1 MFVRAAEAAAK
12 IEDSVV
18 VLQRESAEE
27 LFQLL
32 KAIADVRRVEFV
44 GFCVSLVQLIQDG
57 FAIAITGVKGVGS
70 YVGIQPFCNFV
81 HISTPLHQ

>member
-1 MFVRAAEAAAK
+1 MFVRATEAAAK

-44 GFCVSLVQLIQDG
+44 GLCVGLVQLI
-57 FAIAITGVKGVGS
+57 
-70 YVGIQPFCNFV
+70 
-81 HISTPLHQ
+81 

>member
-1 MFVRAAEAAAK
+1 MFVRATEAAAK

-44 GFCVSLVQLIQDG
+44 GLCVGLVQLIQDG
-57 FAIAITGVKGVGS
+57 FVITVTGIEGMRG
-70 YVGIQPFCNFV
+70 YVGIEPLCNIFHV
-81 HISTPLHQ
+81 STPLRQ